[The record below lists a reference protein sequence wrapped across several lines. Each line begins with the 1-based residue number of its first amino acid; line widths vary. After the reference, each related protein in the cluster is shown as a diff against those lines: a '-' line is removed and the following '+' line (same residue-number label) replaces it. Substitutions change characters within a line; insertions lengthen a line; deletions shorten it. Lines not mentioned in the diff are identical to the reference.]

1 VRGTILAAL
10 IAAVVAAPSAAAAPA
25 PTRLASYCSP
35 TGDLCFGAFRSAGV
49 VRLQIT
55 TAARYFTRYRL
66 CLRAPGTGGAGLQ
79 RCGSFPLFRGAR
91 GSGYG
96 SVKLSIFPKTGPGVY
111 RATWRIGSGLLG
123 PTLRF
128 HR

>member
-1 VRGTILAAL
+1 MTILAAL
-10 IAAVVAAPSAAAAPA
+10 IAAVVAAPSAAAGPM

-35 TGDLCFGAFRSAGV
+35 TGDLCFGAVRSAGV

-55 TAARYFTRYRL
+55 TAARYFMRYRL
-66 CLRAPGTGGAGLQ
+66 CLRPPGAGGAGLQ
-79 RCGSFPLFRGAR
+79 RCGSFPLFRGAG

-111 RATWRIGSGLLG
+111 RATWRIGSGPLG

-128 HR
+128 RR

>member
-1 VRGTILAAL
+1 MTILAAL

-35 TGDLCFGAFRSAGV
+35 TGDLCFGVFRSAGV
-49 VRLQIT
+49 VRLRIT

-66 CLRAPGTGGAGLQ
+66 CLRPPGTGGAGLQ
-79 RCGSFPLFRGAR
+79 RCGSFPLFRGAA

-96 SVKLSIFPKTGPGVY
+96 SVKLSAFPRTGPGVY
-111 RATWRIGSGLLG
+111 RATWRIGSGPLG

-128 HR
+128 RG